1 MYLAGLRV
9 VATLAALCAGVT
21 LCRGDSNADA
31 QAAFEQKDYAT
42 ALRLWEPLAEQGDT
56 QAQLGLANLYLQGL
70 GVPRDLDK
78 AIAWLEL
85 TAEGGDPRGPI
96 LLGILYESG
105 GYESRGGVPRDLVKA
120 YQWLDIALSLSHTK
134 VAVETSKLFLGN
146 VTEQATSEQTASGK
160 ALANE

>member
-56 QAQLGLANLYLQGL
+56 QAQLGLANLYLQQ
-70 GVPRDLDK
+70 K
-78 AIAWLEL
+78 KNSEAIAEL
-85 TAEGGDPRGPI
+85 KAFLKASPGDPFGPKAKEV
-96 LLGILYESG
+96 LDRLERES
-105 GYESRGGVPRDLVKA
+105 PA
-120 YQWLDIALSLSHTK
+120 Q
-134 VAVETSKLFLGN
+134 
-146 VTEQATSEQTASGK
+146 
-160 ALANE
+160 